1 MLKRAVSLRWYC
13 LLIIYKENNMNAAK
27 ITDEIMKRRST
38 DKTFMVG
45 LDGLGGAGKST
56 VAEEVRK
63 LLAEKDVNA
72 EIFHID
78 DFIHP
83 KAVRYNDDYPQWE
96 QYYYLQW
103 RYDHFLEAVAGPVR
117 QGREL
122 PPVELY
128 DKDNDT
134 YFVKSIQIPVG
145 SVVLTEGIFLQREEL
160 EGAFDYMIYFDV
172 PEEERLRRVLLRDG
186 YIGDERAIR
195 EKYENRYFPA
205 ERFYAEKY
213 SPAEKADTVL

>member
-117 QGREL
+117 HGREL

-134 YFVKSIQIPVG
+134 YFVKSIQIPMG